1 MANEITF
8 DFTTGLNL
16 YFCCFQKS
24 GDVFLTGGASDE
36 AWGTGGRIA
45 ADYAEIMTETAAGS
59 RHYKGSIAGGV
70 GAGIYDIVVYH
81 RVGGTPVN
89 ADLVIGKGE
98 IFWDGTIEVHI
109 TPASLDVLA
118 DAVHD
123 EVVEGTITLRQAM
136 RLFLSVLTGKASGGG
151 SSELKF
157 RDVGDTKDRITA
169 AVDENGNRTNVV
181 RDGT

>member
-81 RVGGTPVN
+81 RAGGTPVN

-98 IFWDGTIEVHI
+98 IFWDGTAEI
-109 TPASLDVLA
+109 TMNNISVADILA
-118 DAVHD
+118 G
-123 EVVEGTITLRQAM
+123 VVEGTVTLEQLG
-136 RLFLSVLTGKASGGG
+136 RLIISVLACKTSGGG
-151 SSELKF
+151 TTIIKF
-157 RDVGDTKDRITA
+157 RNLADTKNRVTET
-169 AVDENGNRTNVV
+169 VDSDGNRTSITL
-181 RDGT
+181 DLT